1 MYIFLE
7 VMRMYELLLEKEAR
21 LFFRLVQTLIEK
33 NGQSLVQLT
42 EELAASAHQILL
54 SIQRWRVKG
63 RHLQVGVDV
72 VKDGGQLYVLKS
84 DTFNQR
90 KLFATLLGNSI
101 SVELLWSL
109 WRNPSY
115 GIGELAEVTF
125 HSPQTIRRRLRS
137 IEPLL
142 SQYGVH
148 YVSQKRPLLQG
159 DEAQLRFFYLHLTFL
174 QEGAQTA
181 EPKEIL
187 ERVENLGTERK
198 RQSFVIERAWFD
210 CQWIQETLGIG
221 EYIVNERGYHFLW
234 KQLLGLE
241 PVWVR
246 GKLEQA
252 LQRFFDYESLFAPY
266 HREVAGDLYRL
277 LFTAFLYRGNL
288 ALELTEVERP
298 LNVSVKRLERLLQEF
313 VPQYEHLKNLHPELI
328 NCYEMIL
335 QKYRQ
340 PTQPPLKLC
349 GS

>member
-1 MYIFLE
+1 
-7 VMRMYELLLEKEAR
+7 MYELLLEKEAR

-142 SQYGVH
+142 SRH
-148 YVSQKRPLLQG
+148 
-159 DEAQLRFFYLHLTFL
+159 
-174 QEGAQTA
+174 
-181 EPKEIL
+181 
-187 ERVENLGTERK
+187 
-198 RQSFVIERAWFD
+198 RA
-210 CQWIQETLGIG
+210 
-221 EYIVNERGYHFLW
+221 
-234 KQLLGLE
+234 KA
-241 PVWVR
+241 PV
-246 GKLEQA
+246 
-252 LQRFFDYESLFAPY
+252 FCD
-266 HREVAGDLYRL
+266 
-277 LFTAFLYRGNL
+277 
-288 ALELTEVERP
+288 
-298 LNVSVKRLERLLQEF
+298 
-313 VPQYEHLKNLHPELI
+313 
-328 NCYEMIL
+328 
-335 QKYRQ
+335 
-340 PTQPPLKLC
+340 
-349 GS
+349 